1 MGRRAKPHPPHRNT
15 NNHESHRFSK
25 SGDFLNISI
34 LRLFAKCVNDIDL
47 HIDIS
52 VHKNSYL
59 FGCALLHLL
68 CHMRVS
74 VQREGSAIVAKHAGN
89 CLCVYPALDR

>member
-1 MGRRAKPHPPHRNT
+1 MKPHPPHRNT

-47 HIDIS
+47 HIDTCVQVPS
-52 VHKNSYL
+52 R
-59 FGCALLHLL
+59 F
-68 CHMRVS
+68 MRK
-74 VQREGSAIVAKHAGN
+74 IVCRLRLN
-89 CLCVYPALDR
+89 EVNRQ

>member
-1 MGRRAKPHPPHRNT
+1 MKPHPPHRNT

-47 HIDIS
+47 HIDTC
-52 VHKNSYL
+52 VHENSNL
-59 FGCALLHLL
+59 FGCTLLHLL
-68 CHMRVS
+68 CHMCVR
-74 VQREGSAIVAKHAGN
+74 VQREGGTIVAEHAGDR
-89 CLCVYPALDR
+89 LCVYATLNC